1 MIIPGLT
8 LLQTYFVV
16 GVALG
21 FGLAVLLWLLIK
33 IVSDL

>member
-1 MIIPGLT
+1 MTIAGLT

-16 GVALG
+16 GLALG

-33 IVSDL
+33 LVSDL